1 MTIVF
6 IVLAVCVYD
15 LCGLLTV
22 LYLNHS
28 DSLTTVDGARIA
40 DSIVFDLLDATII
53 GDRPVPQPLGQPDY
67 RRRCRQRDSTYLL
80 AAAGRHPHRHGNLS
94 HS

>member
-15 LCGLLTV
+15 LCGILTV

-28 DSLTTVDGARIA
+28 DSLTTVDGADNVIALIFWPLLVVTRIGML
-40 DSIVFDLLDATII
+40 IYHLTKRMK
-53 GDRPVPQPLGQPDY
+53 GE
-67 RRRCRQRDSTYLL
+67 
-80 AAAGRHPHRHGNLS
+80 
-94 HS
+94 